1 MPVLPL
7 PTDDTIEALAE
18 GVRARSRVFED
29 AGAMVA
35 AGVPWAAAWDLP
47 YADADAFL
55 RGLRAAQREQAVTA
69 ARGHGE

>member
-7 PTDDTIEALAE
+7 PTDDTVEALAD
-18 GVRARSRVFED
+18 GARHRSRVFED
-29 AGAMVA
+29 AGQLVA
-35 AGVPWAAAWDLP
+35 GGVPWDAAWDLP

-69 ARGHGE
+69 ARGTTE